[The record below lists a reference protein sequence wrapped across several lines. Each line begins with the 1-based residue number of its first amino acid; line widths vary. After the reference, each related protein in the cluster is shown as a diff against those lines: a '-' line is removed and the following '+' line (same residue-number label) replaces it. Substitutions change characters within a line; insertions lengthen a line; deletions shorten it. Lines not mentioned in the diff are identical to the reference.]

1 MRAVALAVLTVA
13 SCVIASA
20 SFAQDGLA
28 IIREDV
34 TTPSGSR
41 GVLVRPAAPGRHP
54 AVLHLHGSGDTVA
67 NNVGILEIF
76 ARAGYVAMD
85 LEYPQSGRGAADVD
99 HAADSLAYL
108 KGLRFVKADVIAL
121 NGFSRGG
128 RAALKLAVRDRVGAV
143 SAIGARTSAGPSPTT
158 FEEAERLT
166 MPVLLQHG
174 SEDAGPRDDFALLER
189 RLKNLRRRVEL
200 VSYKGAAHNDLPWA
214 QVYTRVLEFF
224 DKHLR

>member
-1 MRAVALAVLTVA
+1 
-13 SCVIASA
+13 
-20 SFAQDGLA
+20 
-28 IIREDV
+28 
-34 TTPSGSR
+34 
-41 GVLVRPAAPGRHP
+41 
-54 AVLHLHGSGDTVA
+54 VLHLHGSGDSVA

-85 LEYPQSGRGAADVD
+85 LEYPESGRGAADVD
-99 HAADSLAYL
+99 HAVASLAYL
-108 KGLRFVKADVIAL
+108 KGLRYVRADAVAV

-128 RAALKLAVRDRVGAV
+128 RAALKLAARERVLAV

-158 FEEAERLT
+158 LEEADRLT

-189 RLKNLRRRVEL
+189 RLKSLRRRVEL
-200 VSYKGAAHNDLPWA
+200 VSYRGAGHNDLPWA

-224 DKHLR
+224 ADKLR